1 MAHPTPDSL
10 ALIALGEDV
19 ESDTLR
25 HVGECRACFAEIEAL
40 QQVVAV
46 GRSLG
51 PEDRLTAPP
60 ARVWSQVVEHL
71 HEGRTTT
78 HTAVGL
84 LEPPSSAPA
93 RQAPAAVISGSTD
106 ELAGRRRPAPRRRAT
121 LVVAAVAALTVGV
134 TGGYFLKGLVE
145 PAVQVSARTQLNALP
160 RWSGANGTAAIEDS
174 GDGERTLVVNM
185 DLAPNLRIDG
195 TLEVWLSDTRAQ
207 DMVAMGT
214 MTSST
219 TVRFPV
225 PASMDLAT
233 HPIVDVSLEP
243 AGDSDPAHSDV
254 SVVRGRLNV

>member
-51 PEDRLTAPP
+51 PEDQPD
-60 ARVWSQVVEHL
+60 
-71 HEGRTTT
+71 RT
-78 HTAVGL
+78 
-84 LEPPSSAPA
+84 APA
-93 RQAPAAVISGSTD
+93 RLVPGRRAPPRGTDDDAHGGRSARAPVVRARPAAPAAVTSGSAD
-106 ELAGRRRPAPRRRAT
+106 ELAARRRPAPRRRAM
-121 LVVAAVAALTVGV
+121 VAVAAVAALAVGV

-145 PAVQVSARTQLNALP
+145 PAVEVSARTQLNALP
-160 RWSGANGTAAIEDS
+160 RWSGANGTAAIEDN

-185 DLAPNLRIDG
+185 DLAPSMRVDG

-243 AGDSDPAHSDV
+243 PGDSDPPTPTSRSSAAA
-254 SVVRGRLNV
+254 